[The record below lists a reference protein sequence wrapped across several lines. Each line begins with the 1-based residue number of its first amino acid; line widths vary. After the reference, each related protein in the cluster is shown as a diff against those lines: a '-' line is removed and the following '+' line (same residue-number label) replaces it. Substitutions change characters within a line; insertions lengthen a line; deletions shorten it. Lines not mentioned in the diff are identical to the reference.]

1 MPIARLPE
9 QGGIAENVNVIMI
22 RYPGIEVDPATG
34 GLLAGE
40 AVAII
45 PNPGPSV
52 GAADFYFTRCGI
64 LPTGLPTNWAG
75 FCAADAAP
83 GASPRLI
90 SGRGSMVTPIVTGG
104 VPLGAGNDVFLSS
117 VEGEVSP
124 VPPEPGMSPSA
135 LVSLRVGFAISD
147 TVLILT
153 TDAHFHYPGA

>member
-9 QGGIAENVNVIMI
+9 QGGIAENINVILI

-45 PNPGPSV
+45 QNPAPSV
-52 GAADFYFTRCGI
+52 GSPDLYFTRCGI

-75 FCAADAAP
+75 FCAMDAAP
-83 GASPRLI
+83 GTSPRLI
-90 SGRGSMVTPIVTGG
+90 TGRGSKVTPVVTGG
-104 VPLGAGNDVFLSS
+104 IPLGAGSDVFLSA
-117 VEGEVSP
+117 VEGQVSP
-124 VPPEPGMSPSA
+124 NPPEPGMSPFD

-147 TVLILT
+147 TEIILT
-153 TDAHFHYPGA
+153 TDAHFHYPGG